1 MSLEENLR
9 RALMDE
15 AEGWSAPPEL
25 KGKIL
30 ERTTPGQG
38 GRHMKK
44 WLIAT
49 IIAASLIIPTGVY
62 AGYNYLADSMYGS
75 KDNFIQNVG
84 TLEQYEKLEAKLQQ
98 AQMSLSKEDFSAL
111 TSLLHELGGFNLK
124 MADKAGNLHP
134 EKLNAADR
142 ESYNKLT
149 AELEPYFAKLIKAEA
164 PKAPVEQLDAGAFWD
179 EQLAKAQQTFSGK
192 ELAQVEQLIGE
203 LKNMNDKV
211 TDPDGSIHMD
221 RLSDADKKNQ
231 EQLIE
236 QLNPYLNK
244 LGISIKPSS

>member
-9 RALMDE
+9 QTLLDE

-30 ERTTPGQG
+30 ERITPGQG

-44 WLIAT
+44 WLVAT

-75 KDNFIQNVG
+75 KDSFIQNAG
-84 TLEQYEKLEAKLQQ
+84 TPEQYEELEAKLQQ
-98 AQMSLSKEDFSAL
+98 AQMSLNEEDFSAL
-111 TSLLHELGGFNLK
+111 TSLLHELGGLNLK
-124 MADKAGNLHP
+124 IADKDGSLHP
-134 EKLNAADR
+134 EKLSAADR
-142 ESYNKLT
+142 ERYNKLT
-149 AELEPYFAKLIKAEA
+149 AELEPYFAKLDKAGGA
-164 PKAPVEQLDAGAFWD
+164 KAPVEQLNAGDFWD
-179 EQLAKAQQTFSGK
+179 QQLAKAQQTFSGD
-192 ELAQVEQLIGE
+192 ELAEVEQLIGR
-203 LKNMNDKV
+203 LKDMNAKV

-221 RLSDADKKNQ
+221 RLSDADKKIQ

-244 LGISIKPSS
+244 LGISLQPSS